1 MASAATFR
9 PGTLAS
15 PWRGGDG
22 VGGAGARGRRFRGT
36 GGARPACRKSATTST
51 DVSVSSHPLTRP
63 EIDALVDVTG
73 LDALCEMARAVR
85 ASGPNPTVV
94 TFSPKVFIPLTRAC
108 RDRCGYCAF
117 AKDPTD
123 GKPTGN
129 DERDEPHDNEND
141 QSSRNSSTP
150 SAIYMSVTD
159 VLAVAERGRAAGCAE
174 CLFTL
179 GDRPEARYIEAAN
192 ELKALGFATTVEY
205 VAHCCAM
212 VLEHTGLLP
221 HVNAGVL
228 TFDELKLIRTVS
240 VSQGLMLESASER
253 LVTEKGAAHW
263 KCDTKKPDVRLRV
276 MEHAGEL
283 NIPFTSG
290 IMVGI
295 GETRAERVD
304 GMALRVSQII
314 DSLCSHTRPAKGRL
328 YL

>member
-1 MASAATFR
+1 
-9 PGTLAS
+9 
-15 PWRGGDG
+15 
-22 VGGAGARGRRFRGT
+22 
-36 GGARPACRKSATTST
+36 
-51 DVSVSSHPLTRP
+51 
-63 EIDALVDVTG
+63 
-73 LDALCEMARAVR
+73 
-85 ASGPNPTVV
+85 
-94 TFSPKVFIPLTRAC
+94 
-108 RDRCGYCAF
+108 
-117 AKDPTD
+117 
-123 GKPTGN
+123 
-129 DERDEPHDNEND
+129 
-141 QSSRNSSTP
+141 
-150 SAIYMSVTD
+150 MSVAD

-192 ELKALGFATTVEY
+192 ELKALGFASTVEY